1 MHVTEV
7 SENQERENMTEVIS
21 EKIVEKYITQM
32 RKTHQLKISS
42 RNLNP
47 TQEKHKV
54 FFFPPEHI
62 IKKFLKIKKTNLKLK
77 EGEENKT
84 YYPQKGNNKKQSSY
98 LKNQSNKQ
106 NNWQQ
111 HVNF

>member
-47 TQEKHKV
+47 T
-54 FFFPPEHI
+54 
-62 IKKFLKIKKTNLKLK
+62 
-77 EGEENKT
+77 
-84 YYPQKGNNKKQSSY
+84 
-98 LKNQSNKQ
+98 
-106 NNWQQ
+106 
-111 HVNF
+111 